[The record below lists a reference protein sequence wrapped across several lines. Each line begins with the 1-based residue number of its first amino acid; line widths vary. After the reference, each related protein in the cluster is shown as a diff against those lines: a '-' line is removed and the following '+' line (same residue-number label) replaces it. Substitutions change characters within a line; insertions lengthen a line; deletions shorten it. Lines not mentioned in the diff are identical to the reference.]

1 MIKKRKKAGNSGKV
15 RGKKVGAKKKAAK
28 KKVIARTKPRTPAKP
43 RVINYSA
50 EKHPEAARVA
60 ASEGYFSQR
69 GLADKLR
76 VPKSSIGRW
85 MKGHK
90 LFADAV
96 AEGKKENVE
105 QIEESFHQLAAGGL
119 KRTKIKS
126 ELVSEGRGQAKK
138 TAMKVTEKITEIAF
152 PHAGACQKILAAH
165 KPKLYKDK
173 SVGEDIA
180 DGLSKL
186 LGQID
191 GSGTRLPDEN

>member
-1 MIKKRKKAGNSGKV
+1 MTKKRKKPVKGGKV
-15 RGKKVGAKKKAAK
+15 KGKKKAKKKKALLKKDK
-28 KKVIARTKPRTPAKP
+28 KKVVARKPQ
-43 RVINYSA
+43 VINYSA
-50 EKHPEAARVA
+50 EKHPEAGRVA

-69 GLADKLR
+69 GLAEKLR

-85 MKGHK
+85 MKSHK

-105 QIEESFHQLAAGGL
+105 QIEEGFHRLAAGGI
-119 KRTKIKS
+119 KRTKTKS
-126 ELVSEGRGQAKK
+126 ELKGRGWNQKM
-138 TAMKVTEKITEIAF
+138 TVTEKVTETTL
-152 PHAGACQKILAAH
+152 PHAGASQKILAAH
-165 KPKLYKDK
+165 KPKLYKDR

-191 GSGTRLPDEN
+191 GSGNRLPEEN

>member
-1 MIKKRKKAGNSGKV
+1 M
-15 RGKKVGAKKKAAK
+15 
-28 KKVIARTKPRTPAKP
+28 
-43 RVINYSA
+43 
-50 EKHPEAARVA
+50 A

-85 MKGHK
+85 MKSHK

-96 AEGKKENVE
+96 AEGKAENVE
-105 QIEESFHQLAAGGL
+105 QIEEGFHRLAAGGL
-119 KRTKIKS
+119 KRTKTKS
-126 ELVSEGRGQAKK
+126 ELVGKGKERK
-138 TAMKVTEKITEIAF
+138 MKVTEHITETML
-152 PHAGACQKILAAH
+152 PHAGASRDILKAH
-165 KPKLYKDK
+165 KPELYKDK

-191 GSGTRLPDEN
+191 GSGNRLPDES

>member
-1 MIKKRKKAGNSGKV
+1 MTKKAK
-15 RGKKVGAKKKAAK
+15 KKVKKAKIVKRSVKKKVKKAAK
-28 KKVIARTKPRTPAKP
+28 KKVAARKPRTPAKP

-50 EKHPEAARVA
+50 EKHPEAGRVA

-69 GLADKLR
+69 GLAEKLR

-85 MKGHK
+85 MKSHK
-90 LFADAV
+90 LFSDAV

-105 QIEESFHQLAAGGL
+105 QIEEGFHRLAAGGIE
-119 KRTKIKS
+119 RTKVKQ
-126 ELVSEGRGQAKK
+126 ELVGTGRGKK
-138 TAMKVTEKITEIAF
+138 RRVSMKITEKTTETTL
-152 PHAGACQKILAAH
+152 PHAGASQKILAAH
-165 KPKLYKDK
+165 KPELYKDK

-191 GSGTRLPDEN
+191 GSGNRLPDEN